1 MRKIRNCFITIFIM
15 LLFLCTA
22 CQPADVPKATA
33 GEQKETGSEVEP
45 TEETTEGILVVQTEP
60 SMTDS
65 METEPEISVDVEP
78 PILSLGIGTGEGQ
91 VAYGYTYMYGHTGP
105 EAFAVEDGT
114 MFILDNHNKR
124 VILWEDRGF
133 SDFDISDCP
142 YAQHMTYQKGKIAVI
157 DPVTMV
163 TGIYSVDGTRLALIQ
178 YADHYA
184 FDLQFPVE
192 VTEIGDTYLVWK
204 SSEGYSHRYDWAK
217 ASFLSV
223 VSALWR
229 EDSEDEIRITDR
241 ESGNEWRIDAEN
253 KLLGIERVV
262 DGELFY
268 SQYDMVTDADHFVF
282 EHSIRKIDREGSETY
297 TMIDSTNWYA
307 TSTHPVYVSSEG
319 VVYLMECLQDGI
331 VISEVKLEPT
341 EVAKGIQ

>member
-1 MRKIRNCFITIFIM
+1 M
-15 LLFLCTA
+15 LNY
-22 CQPADVPKATA
+22 
-33 GEQKETGSEVEP
+33 
-45 TEETTEGILVVQTEP
+45 GILFY
-60 SMTDS
+60 D
-65 METEPEISVDVEP
+65 
-78 PILSLGIGTGEGQ
+78 
-91 VAYGYTYMYGHTGP
+91 GHTGP

-204 SSEGYSHRYDWAK
+204 SSEG
-217 ASFLSV
+217 
-223 VSALWR
+223 
-229 EDSEDEIRITDR
+229 
-241 ESGNEWRIDAEN
+241 
-253 KLLGIERVV
+253 
-262 DGELFY
+262 
-268 SQYDMVTDADHFVF
+268 
-282 EHSIRKIDREGSETY
+282 
-297 TMIDSTNWYA
+297 
-307 TSTHPVYVSSEG
+307 